1 MIAASDAERANGKF
15 LFLTDPQGFAAG
27 HQQGQSW
34 TSSNQLIEVDGG
46 VDHLLEVIEQD
57 ETVLLA
63 EVASKGLPDTRF
75 ALHND
80 SGCLGDRLRDQRR
93 LAHGSERDESNAV
106 FERMVHFGSGSD
118 GKASFSDAS
127 RPGERDQRKIWLG
140 KQPSEGR
147 KLPFPADERRT
158 VDG

>member
-1 MIAASDAERANGKF
+1 MGAELGDSDQIISSRLQSRFDCSCPLDKKLHRGRTSREGGQRVIAASDAERANGKF

-80 SGCLGDRLRDQRR
+80 
-93 LAHGSERDESNAV
+93 
-106 FERMVHFGSGSD
+106 
-118 GKASFSDAS
+118 
-127 RPGERDQRKIWLG
+127 
-140 KQPSEGR
+140 
-147 KLPFPADERRT
+147 
-158 VDG
+158 